1 MVKKKDNQKQEKAN
15 TQKAEVTMEDLFP
28 KLKELNINVVKRAK
42 RTALKKYGRVL
53 TYVHDSPQGIHYFQR
68 HKGTRL
74 NSGYA
79 GTKNELDDLVGT
91 IKKYMEEHEKARKQ
105 SL

>member
-1 MVKKKDNQKQEKAN
+1 MVKKKDNQKQDKAE
-15 TQKAEVTMEDLFP
+15 TQKPEVSMNDLLP
-28 KLKELNINVVKRAK
+28 KLEGLNINVVKRAK

-53 TYVHDSPQGIHYFQR
+53 TYVHDSPRGIHYFQR

-79 GTKNELDDLVGT
+79 GNKKELDDLVST
-91 IKKYMEEHEKARKQ
+91 IKGYIEEHEKARKQ

>member
-1 MVKKKDNQKQEKAN
+1 MVKKKDDQKQEKAK
-15 TQKAEVTMEDLFP
+15 TQKPEVSMKDLIP
-28 KLKELNINVVKRAK
+28 KLEELKINVVKRAK
-42 RTALKKYGRVL
+42 RTVLKKYGRVL

-79 GTKNELDDLVGT
+79 GNKKELDDLVST
-91 IKKYMEEHEKARKQ
+91 IKEYMEEHEKARKQ